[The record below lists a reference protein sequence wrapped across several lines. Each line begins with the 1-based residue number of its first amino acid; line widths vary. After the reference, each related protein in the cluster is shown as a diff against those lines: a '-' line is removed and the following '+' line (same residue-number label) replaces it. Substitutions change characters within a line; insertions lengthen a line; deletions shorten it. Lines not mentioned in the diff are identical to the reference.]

1 MEWHLVYFVQGFMHS
16 LWWLQSPGIITCNS
30 VHVPLAHA
38 IISMLELAPRFI
50 FLVQARPFICKQ
62 NKYIQFRQHHILMN
76 IRIVTKKRKY
86 LIIQLAC
93 ASSSN
98 WSSICNSRGCGCN
111 NGIDVLISV
120 RPPTPLIWMR
130 LAPALGGPLLMMAS
144 SAETCVVSVP

>member
-1 MEWHLVYFVQGFMHS
+1 MKWHLVYFVPCFMHS

-30 VHVPLAHA
+30 VLDPLAHV
-38 IISMLELAPRFI
+38 IISTLELVPRFI

-62 NKYIQFRQHHILMN
+62 DKCIQFRQHHILMN

-98 WSSICNSRGCGCN
+98 RSSMYSSRGCGCN
-111 NGIDVLISV
+111 NGIDVLIIYLRV
-120 RPPTPLIWMR
+120 CFRGPYM
-130 LAPALGGPLLMMAS
+130 LGLLV
-144 SAETCVVSVP
+144 T